1 MDIPSIPDTN
11 ELWPTPILK
20 FRGKGSPSRELIFL
34 SVGRVCTTW
43 EIIETNLG
51 FVFGQF
57 AESHSLASQ
66 RAYGVIS
73 NTSGRR
79 DALKM
84 AAEIYYD
91 RHPKFPME
99 QFKLL
104 MSHYEKAAGYRN
116 KIAHGVATE
125 FTKEDNISMGCFL
138 VPSFFSSKHKSAQT
152 FSFWEKARE
161 SKDEFCVHGNTYR
174 FTHED
179 IDFLELKF
187 QQLNELLGR
196 FVSYLIQSGVER
208 TMKTGHQFMHE
219 VRGED

>member
-1 MDIPSIPDTN
+1 MDIPSIPTID
-11 ELWPTPILK
+11 ELWPNPILK
-20 FRGKGSPSRELIFL
+20 FKDQGSQNRELIFL

-43 EIIETNLG
+43 EIVETNLG
-51 FVFGQF
+51 FIFGRF
-57 AESHSLASQ
+57 AESHSSASQ

-79 DALKM
+79 EALEM
-84 AAEIYYD
+84 AAEIYHD
-91 RHPKFPME
+91 RHHKFPME

-104 MSHYEKAAGYRN
+104 MNHYAKAASYRN

-138 VPSFFSSKHKSAQT
+138 VPSFFSSKNKNAQT
-152 FSFWEKARE
+152 FSFWEKARD
-161 SKDEFCVHGNTYR
+161 SKDEFYVHGNTYR
-174 FTHED
+174 FTHKD

-196 FVSYLIQSGVER
+196 FAGYLIQSDVER
-208 TMKTGHQFMHE
+208 TMKTGHQFMHD
-219 VRGED
+219 VRGEN